1 MALRTL
7 FDRSLTQLQDDVLRL
22 ASLADAAI
30 LNSVKAL
37 TEYDGALAQQVDA
50 DDSKLNVLRY
60 SIEEN
65 THKLI
70 ALQQP
75 NATDLRVIVGAV
87 SIATNLERIG
97 DHAAG
102 IARLTLRMI
111 DQPLLKPLVDIPRIC
126 DIAREMVSDAVQSY
140 VQRNAVL
147 AEAVIKRD
155 DEVDAL
161 DDRVYR
167 DLITIM
173 TNDPTTVE
181 RATRLL
187 WVSHNLER
195 IADRAC
201 NISERAVYVAT
212 GELKEYD

>member
-1 MALRTL
+1 MALRTI

-22 ASLADAAI
+22 ASLADTAI

-37 TEYDGALAQQVDA
+37 TDLNAEVAQQVDVGDQA
-50 DDSKLNVLRY
+50 LNLLRY
-60 SIEEN
+60 TIEDN
-65 THKLI
+65 THRLI

-111 DQPLLKPLVDIPRIC
+111 DQPPIKPLVDIPLMC
-126 DIAREMVSDAVQSY
+126 DICREMVADAVQSY
-140 VQRNAVL
+140 VQRDAVL

-155 DEVDAL
+155 DDVDAL

-167 DLITIM
+167 DLIAIM
-173 TNDPTTVE
+173 TNDPSTVE
-181 RATRLL
+181 RATSLL

-212 GELKEYD
+212 GELKEYN